1 MKSSDSSRYSTY
13 VLVVMVAMYTC
24 NYLDRFVLTIMIR
37 DIKADL
43 EISDAMVGFLMGPAF
58 AFFYTVAG
66 LPIARWADK
75 GSRRSIIALGMT
87 LWSGFTAL
95 SGLVTSA
102 GQLAVARVLVGVG
115 EAAGAAPAHSL
126 LSDYFPP
133 HRRATALAIFQGGV
147 YFGSMLGLVIGGL
160 LVEPIGW
167 RMTFLAVGLPGFLI
181 ALVVR
186 FTVREPARGGLDGP
200 LETAGDRSHA
210 AASVPTPAAA
220 PRATVRDV
228 ARHLMR
234 KPSFWLVGLGAGIAS
249 FAGTGY
255 GMWMPAFL
263 ERVHEL
269 PRAEIGVRFGLIQY
283 VFAFFGSILNG
294 RIADHFGARDARGYS
309 WIGAISV
316 VLMIPIMTARIAM
329 ARGQLDAAAKSFEE
343 GIRLWP
349 DNPDARYLAARVY
362 ERKGEWKQAAAHYR
376 EAARMDPPH
385 YASSLALAE
394 LQRALGDM
402 EGVSFLLLRLADKHP
417 NDARVIEK
425 LIEHAGDTG
434 NAELGLRMMTHLS
447 RLRGQAGHAVAL
459 AAERMELAEGP
470 EAALAAID
478 KTGMN
483 VMEPANVEALDARCR
498 LLAKLGREDEAM
510 TAIGR
515 ALEKQP
521 DSARLR
527 VVRAAVHREAGRTD
541 EAIADLEE
549 ASRLDPE
556 SLSAVVDLASLQA
569 ERGHRDAARALYAR
583 AAALEAEQAKPDVPG
598 ALDSAVALARLEIEA
613 GEVAAARERLR
624 EVLDTNPRQGD
635 AAWLLLKTYGL
646 EGGGGLDQ
654 REREDLALR
663 AAVFEHSPE
672 AQDYWKR
679 LKPSES

>member
-1 MKSSDSSRYSTY
+1 MKSTDSSRYSTY

-66 LPIARWADK
+66 LPIARWADT

-186 FTVREPARGGLDGP
+186 FTVREPERGALDGPQDRALDGP
-200 LETAGDRSHA
+200 LGDRSGDGRDRTHA
-210 AASVPTPAAA
+210 AESAPTPAETDTPA
-220 PRATVRDV
+220 PASQAGIRDV

-316 VLMIPIMTARIAM
+316 VLMIPIMTA
-329 ARGQLDAAAKSFEE
+329 QL
-343 GIRLWP
+343 LWP
-349 DNPDARYLAARVY
+349 D
-362 ERKGEWKQAAAHYR
+362 GR
-376 EAARMDPPH
+376 EAIYFSIPAALCSAGWAPIAYGMAQNLAPPH
-385 YASSLALAE
+385 MRAMASAFIIVFITFLGTGLGPFAVGAL
-394 LQRALGDM
+394 
-402 EGVSFLLLRLADKHP
+402 
-417 NDARVIEK
+417 NDALEPRFGVFAIRYSL
-425 LIEHAGDTG
+425 LIVLWTCSIGAVLFALSARTIRADMVAGP
-434 NAELGLRMMTHLS
+434 
-447 RLRGQAGHAVAL
+447 
-459 AAERMELAEGP
+459 AEG
-470 EAALAAID
+470 
-478 KTGMN
+478 
-483 VMEPANVEALDARCR
+483 
-498 LLAKLGREDEAM
+498 
-510 TAIGR
+510 
-515 ALEKQP
+515 
-521 DSARLR
+521 
-527 VVRAAVHREAGRTD
+527 
-541 EAIADLEE
+541 
-549 ASRLDPE
+549 
-556 SLSAVVDLASLQA
+556 
-569 ERGHRDAARALYAR
+569 
-583 AAALEAEQAKPDVPG
+583 
-598 ALDSAVALARLEIEA
+598 
-613 GEVAAARERLR
+613 
-624 EVLDTNPRQGD
+624 
-635 AAWLLLKTYGL
+635 
-646 EGGGGLDQ
+646 
-654 REREDLALR
+654 
-663 AAVFEHSPE
+663 
-672 AQDYWKR
+672 
-679 LKPSES
+679 

>member
-1 MKSSDSSRYSTY
+1 MNAPDRSRYSTY
-13 VLVVMVAMYTC
+13 VLAVMVLMYTC

-58 AFFYTVAG
+58 AFFYTIAG

-186 FTVREPARGGLDGP
+186 FTVREPERGAFDG
-200 LETAGDRSHA
+200 
-210 AASVPTPAAA
+210 PAAA
-220 PRATVRDV
+220 ARAAGAAPGASIGDV

-234 KPSFWLVGLGAGIAS
+234 KPSFWFIGLGAGIAS

-283 VFAFFGSILNG
+283 VAAFFGSILNG
-294 RIADHFGARDARGYS
+294 RIADHFGRRDARGYS

-316 VLMIPIMTARIAM
+316 VLMIPIMTA
-329 ARGQLDAAAKSFEE
+329 QL
-343 GIRLWP
+343 LWP
-349 DNPDARYLAARVY
+349 DGRQAIWFSVPASLCSAGWAPIAYGMAQNLA
-362 ERKGEWKQAAAHYR
+362 
-376 EAARMDPPH
+376 PPH
-385 YASSLALAE
+385 MRAMASAFIIVFITFLGTGLGPFAVGALNDWLEPRYGVFAIRYSL
-394 LQRALGDM
+394 
-402 EGVSFLLLRLADKHP
+402 
-417 NDARVIEK
+417 
-425 LIEHAGDTG
+425 LIVLWTCSIG
-434 NAELGLRMMTHLS
+434 
-447 RLRGQAGHAVAL
+447 AVL
-459 AAERMELAEGP
+459 F
-470 EAALAAID
+470 
-478 KTGMN
+478 
-483 VMEPANVEALDARCR
+483 
-498 LLAKLGREDEAM
+498 AM
-510 TAIGR
+510 
-515 ALEKQP
+515 
-521 DSARLR
+521 SARTI
-527 VVRAAVHREAGRTD
+527 RADMAASP
-541 EAIADLEE
+541 AD
-549 ASRLDPE
+549 
-556 SLSAVVDLASLQA
+556 
-569 ERGHRDAARALYAR
+569 RD
-583 AAALEAEQAKPDVPG
+583 
-598 ALDSAVALARLEIEA
+598 
-613 GEVAAARERLR
+613 
-624 EVLDTNPRQGD
+624 
-635 AAWLLLKTYGL
+635 
-646 EGGGGLDQ
+646 
-654 REREDLALR
+654 
-663 AAVFEHSPE
+663 
-672 AQDYWKR
+672 
-679 LKPSES
+679 